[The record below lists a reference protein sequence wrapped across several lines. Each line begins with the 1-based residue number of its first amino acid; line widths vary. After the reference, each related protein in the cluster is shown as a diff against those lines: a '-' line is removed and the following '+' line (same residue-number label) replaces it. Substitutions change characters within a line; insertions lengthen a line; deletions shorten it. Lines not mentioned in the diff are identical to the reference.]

1 MGRPGRGTRPRMDVV
16 VLGQVARDLAL
27 RVDEV
32 PDAGGTAVVRERR
45 EVLGGKGANQAVA
58 LAQLGLAPD
67 LVGVVGDDDEGAR
80 VLDRAIRDGVD
91 TSCVVR
97 RPGARTG
104 LVVDVADAR
113 GTWRYLED
121 LPEEVLLTRAD
132 VEAAAEVLAG
142 AGIVVLQLQQ
152 PVDALRA
159 ALGLAVGRVVL
170 DGGPPPDDGA
180 RAELLAGAS
189 VLRADAQE
197 AGLWAGRPVDGADDA
212 LAAARALLDEGP
224 DLVVLAAGSD
234 GDVAAWPG
242 GELVV
247 PHADVPVV
255 DTTGAG
261 DAFTAA
267 LVAALAREP
276 GDPAAA
282 VRAGA
287 DAAGRTVVHLGG
299 RPSLSPRR

>member
-1 MGRPGRGTRPRMDVV
+1 MGRPAPGTRSPMDVV

-27 RVDEV
+27 RVDGV

-104 LVVDVADAR
+104 LIVDVADAR
-113 GTWRYLED
+113 GTWRYFED

-152 PVDALRA
+152 PVD
-159 ALGLAVGRVVL
+159 
-170 DGGPPPDDGA
+170 
-180 RAELLAGAS
+180 
-189 VLRADAQE
+189 
-197 AGLWAGRPVDGADDA
+197 GADDA
-212 LAAARALLDEGP
+212 LAAARALLDDGP
-224 DLVVLAAGSD
+224 DLVVLGAGAD

-267 LVAALAREP
+267 LVAALAH
-276 GDPAAA
+276 DPADPASA
-282 VRAGA
+282 VRDGA